1 MITLI
6 YRGIIAV
13 VLIFTIWNLFDEEKI
28 TLQANAALVVIPL
41 ILRLLMIKY
50 GGRHEE
56 KSYNSGCLPCGSAG
70 CDRGDRIKFCVTLRS
85 GRD

>member
-28 TLQANAALVVIPL
+28 TVTASAAARQTAAVI
-41 ILRLLMIKY
+41 
-50 GGRHEE
+50 
-56 KSYNSGCLPCGSAG
+56 
-70 CDRGDRIKFCVTLRS
+70 
-85 GRD
+85 

>member
-13 VLIFTIWNLFDEEKI
+13 VLIFTICNLFDEEKI

-41 ILRLLMIKY
+41 ILRLLMIK
-50 GGRHEE
+50 
-56 KSYNSGCLPCGSAG
+56 
-70 CDRGDRIKFCVTLRS
+70 
-85 GRD
+85 

>member
-41 ILRLLMIKY
+41 ILILLMI
-50 GGRHEE
+50 
-56 KSYNSGCLPCGSAG
+56 NSGCLPCGSAG
-70 CDRGDRIKFCVTLRS
+70 CDRGDRIKFCVTQRS